1 LHLKILFTLF
11 TLKLIIY
18 GMQEE
23 TAIMIM
29 TLQIWK

>member
-1 LHLKILFTLF
+1 
-11 TLKLIIY
+11 
-18 GMQEE
+18 MQEE